1 MKKIIRLNEND
12 LKKIIN
18 IVVETNFAAAIINKA
33 MQPSPA
39 EIRAGITKDSEQS
52 SQQSSQQ
59 SGQNVQQND
68 AEKKVIKWTNYGIKN
83 GVWVK
88 DDYSENIKLSYKDPK
103 ENASIELSTFKPSQR
118 LKNKSGT
125 WRVEGQKLIYN

>member
-18 IVVETNFAAAIINKA
+18 RVVETNFAAAIINKA

-39 EIRAGITKDSEQS
+39 EIRAGINKDAEQS
-52 SQQSSQQ
+52 GQNVQQ

-68 AEKKVIKWTNYGIKN
+68 AEKKVIKWTKYGIKN

-103 ENASIELSTFKPSQR
+103 KNASIELSTFKPSQK